1 MQLKTEMPLVVLT
14 YPGHFLLTILTI
26 KSYLKYHT
34 PTEIIVVVDDISNQ
48 AWPSYLTDCQEFYNN
63 FELTV
68 TIRPSSSILPIIQ
81 QFNSGWIRQQLIKLH
96 LDLIIEPTHWFF
108 TDGDI
113 IFLHSVDPNE
123 LPYSLPLPVE
133 GQNNYIRAVLGIEQV
148 GIFVNGIQVCVNDPA
163 FRAMD
168 KQTLID
174 LRNYVEQVHQKS
186 ISEVHFNYRK
196 TSSIVVTEWEL
207 LESFKLYVQGHN
219 PNLVRYAPHNLMNL
233 PGNLNFFTHQFL
245 TCYNTDQDF
254 SRAWFS
260 DQGITVSDN
269 LWEILSN
276 IKR

>member
-1 MQLKTEMPLVVLT
+1 MQLKTGMPLVVLT

-26 KSYLKYHT
+26 KSYLKYHI

-81 QFNSGWIRQQLIKLH
+81 KFNSGWIRQQLIKLH

-113 IFLHSVDPNE
+113 IFLHSVDPNK

-133 GQNNYIRAVLGIEQV
+133 GQNNYIRAVLGIEQA

-174 LRNYVEQVHQKS
+174 LRNHVEQVHQKS
-186 ISEVHFNYRK
+186 ISEIHFNYRK

-207 LESFKLYVQGHN
+207 LESFKLYVQGHT
-219 PNLVRYAPHNLMNL
+219 PNLVRYAPHDLMN
-233 PGNLNFFTHQFL
+233 PPDNLNFFTHQFL

-254 SRAWFS
+254 SRTWFS
-260 DQGITVSDN
+260 DQGITVLDN